1 MSWYQERHKMDWL
14 NYHHLFYFWNVAR
27 EGSVVKAC
35 EKLHLAQPTISGQI
49 RALEKAMNEK
59 LFARSGRN
67 LVLTDV
73 GRIVFRYADEIFTI
87 GKELTDTLSRQP
99 SNRPFRLVVGVT
111 DVMPKLI
118 AYRILER
125 AYNLPEPVQI
135 VCREGKA
142 DRLLA
147 DLSVHAIDLVLTDA
161 PIDPTVRVKAYN
173 HQLGECG
180 VSFFATPDL
189 ARSLSGTYP
198 QSLQGMPFLLPT
210 DNTLLRRSLDQWF
223 EVNGIVPHVV
233 SEFEDSA
240 LMKVFGQ
247 SGRGVF
253 AAPDAIRREVEAQHG
268 VVYIGQAVGLTE
280 RFYAISVE
288 RRLKHP
294 AIAAV
299 VESARKELFQS
310 GNHV

>member
-1 MSWYQERHKMDWL
+1 MDWL

>member
-1 MSWYQERHKMDWL
+1 MDWL

-49 RALEKAMNEK
+49 RALEKSMNEK

-73 GRIVFRYADEIFTI
+73 GRTVFRYADEIFTI

-135 VCREGKA
+135 VCQEGKA
-142 DRLLA
+142 DRLMA

-180 VSFFATPDL
+180 VSFFATPKL
-189 ARSLSGTYP
+189 ARSLSGPYP

-223 EVNGIVPHVV
+223 EVNGILPHVV

-253 AAPDAIRREVEAQHG
+253 AAPDAIRREVESQYG
-268 VVYIGQAVGLTE
+268 VVHVGQAVGLTE

-299 VESARKELFQS
+299 VESARKELFQK
-310 GNHV
+310 GHNKV